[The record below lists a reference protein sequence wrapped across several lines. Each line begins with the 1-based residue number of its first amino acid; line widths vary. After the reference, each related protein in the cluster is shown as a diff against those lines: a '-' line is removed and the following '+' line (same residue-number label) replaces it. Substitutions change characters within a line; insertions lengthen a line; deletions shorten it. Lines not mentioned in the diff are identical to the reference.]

1 MDYSDYIIFI
11 MEILGTIAF
20 ASSGAMVGI
29 EKKMDI
35 FGVNV
40 LGITTAVG
48 GGLIRD
54 IILSRG
60 LPAMFRKPVY
70 TVVAVITSTVIFAI
84 FYVLHSDLPEKFRS
98 RYERIMMLC
107 DTVGLGIFTVVGV
120 NSAIVCG
127 YGEKRFL
134 MIFLG
139 VMTGV
144 GGGLL
149 RDVMAGNMPYILV
162 KHVYA
167 VASLAGAVTFALLY
181 PSMSRLSGMFLGA
194 GVVVIIRILAAH
206 YLWNL
211 PRVE

>member
-70 TVVAVITSTVIFAI
+70 TVVAVITSTAIFAI
-84 FYVLHSDLPEKFRS
+84 LYVLHSDLPEKFRS
-98 RYERIMMLC
+98 ANSDKKGRLFRTNGALIPFL
-107 DTVGLGIFTVVGV
+107 TVRST
-120 NSAIVCG
+120 A
-127 YGEKRFL
+127 
-134 MIFLG
+134 
-139 VMTGV
+139 
-144 GGGLL
+144 
-149 RDVMAGNMPYILV
+149 P
-162 KHVYA
+162 
-167 VASLAGAVTFALLY
+167 
-181 PSMSRLSGMFLGA
+181 
-194 GVVVIIRILAAH
+194 
-206 YLWNL
+206 
-211 PRVE
+211 